1 SAFADTTGKVKDD
14 ILLRDQDEIRVFS
27 RTSFRPELYI
37 SVVGAVRKPGRVL
50 YREGMTVRDAVLL
63 AGGLTED
70 AYLKEAEIARIAN
83 RSDPNALATTIKAPL
98 DSTYFFG
105 RGTDGAYMGPPG
117 AAAAA
122 SGAPEVPLAPY
133 DNVMISRQP
142 GWDQQ
147 RLVYLTGQVKFPG
160 RYALQSRTERLS
172 VLIQRAGGLTPVAYA
187 GGIQFYRAYST
198 TLGATD

>member
-1 SAFADTTGKVKDD
+1 
-14 ILLRDQDEIRVFS
+14 
-27 RTSFRPELYI
+27 
-37 SVVGAVRKPGRVL
+37 
-50 YREGMTVRDAVLL
+50 
-63 AGGLTED
+63 
-70 AYLKEAEIARIAN
+70 
-83 RSDPNALATTIKAPL
+83 L
-98 DSTYFFG
+98 DSTYLFG

-198 TLGATD
+198 TLGATNSRQPPMVADSQTHKDSLPRGFVERVGVDLPRVLKEPDFRDNIILVGGDSVNI